1 MVDKKFQRCLV
12 ITRHQLLALQ
22 QQDISAICSQIEIK
36 PEFPQSPQEQKML
49 LQGYDAVIGSLP
61 VNLIQSIQGLGKV
74 YITFAMRSLGSFKTE
89 EEAKKIMAQYG
100 EERVTI
106 LMPSKPGELYRVVLY
121 QGLKQVKITVEE
133 TPIITHE

>member
-1 MVDKKFQRCLV
+1 
-12 ITRHQLLALQ
+12 
-22 QQDISAICSQIEIK
+22 
-36 PEFPQSPQEQKML
+36 
-49 LQGYDAVIGSLP
+49 
-61 VNLIQSIQGLGKV
+61 
-74 YITFAMRSLGSFKTE
+74 MRSLGSFKTE